1 MTHFGNQSNFMRNDI
16 HIQKNKF
23 VKGKLKV
30 CKNPPFLL
38 PLIFFTE
45 YLQQPSNKKKLNLGN
60 YPMLI
65 AFINL

>member
-1 MTHFGNQSNFMRNDI
+1 MRNDI

-45 YLQQPSNKKKLNLGN
+45 YLQQPSNKKKKLNLGN

-65 AFINL
+65 AFINM